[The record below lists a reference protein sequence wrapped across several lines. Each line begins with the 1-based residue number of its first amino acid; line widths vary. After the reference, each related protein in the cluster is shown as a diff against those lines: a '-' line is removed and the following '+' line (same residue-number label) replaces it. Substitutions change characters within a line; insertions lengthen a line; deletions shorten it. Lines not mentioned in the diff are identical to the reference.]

1 MASVTSLTASV
12 HQRLAT
18 ALSATLP
25 TADADPLL
33 RRSDRA
39 DYQANGILALAKKAK
54 ANPRELATQVVAR
67 VESGELIGEIEVS
80 GPGFLNI
87 TLTDRAITQNLA
99 ARYAD
104 DTGRLGVP
112 TAERPGTTV
121 IDYAQPNVA
130 KEMHVGHLR
139 SAVIGDAVV
148 QILEFTGENVVR
160 RHHIGDWGTQFG
172 MLIQYLDEHPHE
184 LDHKDARVSGEEAMS
199 NLDRLYKAARKLFD
213 SDEEFKT
220 RARRRVVDLQAGDP
234 HTLATWQKFVDES
247 KIYFFSVFEKLDME
261 VRDADIVGES
271 GYNDMLDETCRL
283 LEESG
288 VAVRS
293 EGALCVFFDDVKGP
307 DGNPVPLIV
316 KKSDGG
322 YGYAATDLSAIR
334 DRVFHLKANSLL
346 YVVDARQ
353 SLHFK
358 MVFETARRAG
368 WLNDDD
374 VKAFQ
379 LAFGTVLGKDGKP
392 FKTREG
398 ETIRLVDL
406 LDEAIDR
413 ATAVVREKAEKVGL
427 TEEEI
432 VENGRY
438 VGIGAVKYADLS
450 TSAVRDYKFDL
461 DQMVSLNGD
470 TSVYLQYAY
479 ARIQSILR
487 KAGEAGP
494 AAHPELELAPA
505 ERALGL
511 HLDQFGEAVAEVA
524 ESYEPHK
531 LAAYLFR
538 LATLLT
544 SFYDQCPVLK
554 AESPAQVEN
563 RLFLVD
569 LTARTLHR
577 GMALLATRTPSPHA
591 PPPGYRPPAAGRV
604 ALRHPRPGRC
614 RCLPLQSLAWRPFP
628 IRCPSWRPTRAGV
641 CSGLN
646 SRFRRGG

>member
-1 MASVTSLTASV
+1 MASVTSLSDNVQRHLAS
-12 HQRLAT
+12 

-25 TADADPLL
+25 EAAGADPLL

-39 DYQANGILALAKKAK
+39 DFQANGILALAKKAK
-54 ANPRELATQVVAR
+54 ANPRELATQVVSR
-67 VESGELIGEIEVS
+67 VVTGDELIKDVEVS

-87 TLTDRAITQNLA
+87 TVADRAITGNLA

-104 DTGRLGVP
+104 ETGRLGVP
-112 TAERPGTTV
+112 TAAEPGTTV

-139 SAVIGDAVV
+139 SAVIGDSVA
-148 QILEFTGENVVR
+148 QLLEFTGENVVR

-184 LDHKDARVSGEEAMS
+184 LDHKEAQVTGEEAMS

-234 HTLATWQKFVDES
+234 HTLAMWQKFVDES

-261 VRDADIVGES
+261 IRDPDIVGES
-271 GYNDMLDETCRL
+271 GYNDMLAETCRL

-293 EGALCVFFDDVKGP
+293 EGALCVFFEDVKGP

-316 KKSDGG
+316 QKSDGG

-334 DRVFHLKANSLL
+334 DRVFSLKANNLV

-353 SLHFK
+353 ALHFK

-368 WLNDDD
+368 WLNED
-374 VKAFQ
+374 VTAFQ

-398 ETIRLVDL
+398 ETVRLVDL

-413 ATAVVREKAEKVGL
+413 ASAVVREKAQDL
-427 TEEEI
+427 SEEEI
-432 VENGRY
+432 AERGAQ

-450 TSAVRDYKFDL
+450 TSANRDYKFDL

-479 ARIQSILR
+479 ARIRSILR
-487 KAGEAGP
+487 KAGETRP
-494 AAHPELELAPA
+494 AAHPELALAEA

-511 HLDQFGEAVAEVA
+511 HVDAFAETVTEAAAEYA
-524 ESYEPHK
+524 PHK
-531 LAAYLFR
+531 LAAYLYQ
-538 LATLLT
+538 LASLYT
-544 SFYDQCPVLK
+544 SFYDKCPVLK
-554 AESPAQVEN
+554 AETPQQVEN
-563 RLFLVD
+563 RLFLCD
-569 LTARTLHR
+569 ITARTLHR
-577 GMALLATRTPSPHA
+577 GMALLGIRTPEK
-591 PPPGYRPPAAGRV
+591 
-604 ALRHPRPGRC
+604 L
-614 RCLPLQSLAWRPFP
+614 
-628 IRCPSWRPTRAGV
+628 
-641 CSGLN
+641 
-646 SRFRRGG
+646 

>member
-1 MASVTSLTASV
+1 MASVTSLSHSVEQHLAS
-12 HQRLAT
+12 
-18 ALSATLP
+18 ALSAALP
-25 TADADPLL
+25 EAVGADPLL

-54 ANPRELATQVVAR
+54 ANPRELATQVVAQ
-67 VESGELIGEIEVS
+67 VVTGDLIKDIEVS
-80 GPGFLNI
+80 GPGFLNVTI
-87 TLTDRAITQNLA
+87 TDKAIIENLG

-104 DTGRLGVP
+104 ADRLGVP
-112 TAERPGTTV
+112 LADAPGTTV

-139 SAVIGDAVV
+139 SAVIGAAVTE
-148 QILEFTGENVVR
+148 ILEFTGESVVR

-184 LDHKDARVSGEEAMS
+184 LDHKDAQVSGEEAMS
-199 NLDRLYKAARKLFD
+199 NLDRLYKAARRLFD
-213 SDEEFKT
+213 ADEEFKT

-234 HTLATWQKFVDES
+234 HTLAVWQKFVDES
-247 KIYFFSVFEKLDME
+247 KIYFFSVFDKLDME
-261 VRDADIVGES
+261 IRDEDIVGES
-271 GYNDMLDETCRL
+271 GYNDMLAETCRL
-283 LEESG
+283 LEEKG

-316 KKSDGG
+316 QKSDGG

-334 DRVFHLKANSLL
+334 DRVFQLKANSLV

-368 WLNDDD
+368 WLNGE
-374 VKAFQ
+374 ATAHQ

-398 ETIRLVDL
+398 ETVKLVDL
-406 LDEAIDR
+406 LDEAVDR

-427 TEEEI
+427 SEREI
-432 VENGRY
+432 EENGRY
-438 VGIGAVKYADLS
+438 VGVGAVKYADLS

-487 KAGEAGP
+487 KAGEARP
-494 AAHPELELAPA
+494 VAHPELELAPA

-511 HLDQFGEAVAEVA
+511 HLDQFGETVHEVA
-524 ESYEPHK
+524 AAYEPHK
-531 LAAYLFR
+531 LAAYLYQ
-538 LATLLT
+538 LASHLT
-544 SFYDQCPVLK
+544 TFYDQCHVLS
-554 AESPAQVEN
+554 ADNAPEVVEN

-569 LTARTLHR
+569 LTGRTLHK
-577 GMALLATRTPSPHA
+577 GMALLGIRTPE
-591 PPPGYRPPAAGRV
+591 R
-604 ALRHPRPGRC
+604 L
-614 RCLPLQSLAWRPFP
+614 
-628 IRCPSWRPTRAGV
+628 
-641 CSGLN
+641 
-646 SRFRRGG
+646 

>member
-1 MASVTSLTASV
+1 MASVTSLSDSV
-12 HQRLAT
+12 HQRLAA
-18 ALSATLP
+18 ALSAALP
-25 TADADPLL
+25 QAGSADPLL

-39 DYQANGILALAKKAK
+39 DFQANGILALAKKEK
-54 ANPRELATQVVAR
+54 ANPRELATQVVSR
-67 VESGELIGEIEVS
+67 VESGELIKDVEVS

-87 TLTDRAITQNLA
+87 TITDRAITETLA
-99 ARYAD
+99 ARFAD

-112 TAERPGTTV
+112 QAQQPGTTV

-139 SAVIGDAVV
+139 SAVIGDSVMRL
-148 QILEFTGENVVR
+148 LEFTGENVVR

-172 MLIQYLDEHPHE
+172 MLIQYLEEHPHE
-184 LDHKDARVSGEEAMS
+184 LDHDADEVSGEEAMS

-213 SDEEFKT
+213 ADEEFKT

-234 HTLATWQKFVDES
+234 QTLAMWQKFVDES

-261 VRDADIVGES
+261 IRDADIVGES
-271 GYNDMLDETCRL
+271 GYNDMLAETCRL

-293 EGALCVFFDDVKGP
+293 EGALCVFFDDIKGP

-316 KKSDGG
+316 QKSDGG

-334 DRVFHLKANSLL
+334 DRVFAIKANTLL

-368 WLNDDD
+368 WLNED
-374 VKAFQ
+374 VEAVQ

-398 ETIRLVDL
+398 ETVRLVDL

-413 ATAVVREKAEKVGL
+413 ASAVVREKAQDL
-427 TEEEI
+427 SEEEI
-432 VENGRY
+432 AERGTQ

-450 TSAVRDYKFDL
+450 TSANRDYKFDL

-487 KAGEAGP
+487 KAGASRP
-494 AAHPELELAPA
+494 VAHPELELHEA

-511 HLDQFGEAVAEVA
+511 HADSFAATVAEA
-524 ESYEPHK
+524 ATEYAPHK
-531 LAAYLFR
+531 MTAYLYQ
-538 LATLLT
+538 LASLFTT
-544 SFYDQCPVLK
+544 FYDKCPVIK
-554 AESPAQVEN
+554 PEPPQDVAEN
-563 RLFLVD
+563 RLFLCEV
-569 LTARTLHR
+569 TARTLDQ
-577 GMALLATRTPSPHA
+577 GMALLGIRTPE
-591 PPPGYRPPAAGRV
+591 R
-604 ALRHPRPGRC
+604 L
-614 RCLPLQSLAWRPFP
+614 
-628 IRCPSWRPTRAGV
+628 
-641 CSGLN
+641 
-646 SRFRRGG
+646 

>member
-1 MASVTSLTASV
+1 MASVTSLSDSVQQHLAS
-12 HQRLAT
+12 

-25 TADADPLL
+25 EAAGADPLL

-39 DYQANGILALAKKAK
+39 DFQANGILALAKKAK
-54 ANPRELATQVVAR
+54 ANPRELATQVVAQ
-67 VESGELIGEIEVS
+67 VVTGDVIEDVEVS

-87 TLTDRAITQNLA
+87 TIADRAITENLA

-104 DTGRLGVP
+104 ESGRLGVP
-112 TAERPGTTV
+112 TAAHPGTTV

-148 QILEFTGENVVR
+148 QLLEFTGENVVR

-184 LDHKDARVSGEEAMS
+184 LDHKAGAVSGEEAMS
-199 NLDRLYKAARKLFD
+199 NLNRLYKAARKHFD

-220 RARRRVVDLQAGDP
+220 RARRRVVDLQAGEP
-234 HTLATWQKFVDES
+234 KTLAMWQKFVDES
-247 KIYFFSVFEKLDME
+247 KIYFYSVFEKLDME
-261 VRDADIVGES
+261 IRDPDIVGES
-271 GYNDMLDETCRL
+271 GYNDMLAETCRL

-293 EGALCVFFDDVKGP
+293 EGALCVFFEDIKGP

-316 KKSDGG
+316 QKSDGG

-334 DRVFHLKANSLL
+334 DRVFSLKANSLL

-353 SLHFK
+353 ALHFR

-368 WLNDDD
+368 WLNED
-374 VKAFQ
+374 VKAHQ

-398 ETIRLVDL
+398 ETVRLEDL
-406 LDEAIDR
+406 LDEAVER

-427 TEEEI
+427 TEQEI
-432 VENGRY
+432 TENGRY
-438 VGIGAVKYADLS
+438 VGVGAVKYADLS

-487 KAGEAGP
+487 KAGEARP

-511 HLDQFGEAVAEVA
+511 HLDQFGETVLEVA
-524 ESYEPHK
+524 ASYEPHK
-531 LAAYLFR
+531 LAAYLYQ
-538 LATLLT
+538 LATHLT
-544 SFYDQCPVLK
+544 TFYDQCPVLK
-554 AESPAQVEN
+554 AGTPEQMEN

-569 LTARTLHR
+569 LTARTLHQ
-577 GMALLATRTPSPHA
+577 GMALLGIRTPEK
-591 PPPGYRPPAAGRV
+591 
-604 ALRHPRPGRC
+604 L
-614 RCLPLQSLAWRPFP
+614 
-628 IRCPSWRPTRAGV
+628 
-641 CSGLN
+641 
-646 SRFRRGG
+646 

>member
-1 MASVTSLTASV
+1 MASVTSLSDSVQQQLTSAISAVLPEAS
-12 HQRLAT
+12 
-18 ALSATLP
+18 
-25 TADADPLL
+25 ADPLL

-39 DYQANGILALAKKAK
+39 DFQANGILALAKKAK
-54 ANPRELATQVVAR
+54 ANPRELAAQVVSQVATGD
-67 VESGELIGEIEVS
+67 VIKDVEVS
-80 GPGFLNI
+80 GPGFLNV
-87 TLTDRAITQNLA
+87 TVADEAITRNLA

-112 TAERPGTTV
+112 YAEHPGTSV
-121 IDYAQPNVA
+121 VDYAQPNVA

-139 SAVIGDAVV
+139 SAVIGDSVTKL
-148 QILEFTGENVVR
+148 LEFTGENVIR

-184 LDHKDARVSGEEAMS
+184 LDHSGAEVTGEEAMS
-199 NLDRLYKAARKLFD
+199 NLDRLYKAARRLFD

-234 HTLATWQKFVDES
+234 HTLAMWQKFVDES
-247 KIYFFSVFEKLDME
+247 KIYFFSVFDKLDME
-261 VRDADIVGES
+261 IRDPDIVGES
-271 GYNDMLDETCRL
+271 GYNEMLAETCRL

-293 EGALCVFFDDVKGP
+293 EGALCVFFDDIKGP

-316 KKSDGG
+316 QKSDGG

-334 DRVFHLKANSLL
+334 DRVFGLKANSLI

-358 MVFETARRAG
+358 MIFETARKAG
-368 WLNDDD
+368 WLNDD
-374 VKAFQ
+374 VKAYQ

-398 ETIRLVDL
+398 ETVRLVDL

-413 ATAVVREKAEKVGL
+413 ASAVVREKAQDL
-427 TEEEI
+427 SEEEI
-432 VENGRY
+432 AERGAQ

-450 TSAVRDYKFDL
+450 TSANRDYKFDL

-479 ARIQSILR
+479 ARIRSILR
-487 KAGEAGP
+487 KAGEVRP
-494 AAHPELELAPA
+494 AAHPELALHDS

-511 HLDQFGEAVAEVA
+511 HVDAFAETVAEAAA
-524 ESYEPHK
+524 EYAPHK
-531 LAAYLFR
+531 MASYLYQLASLY
-538 LATLLT
+538 T
-544 SFYDQCPVLK
+544 SFYDKCPVLK
-554 AESPAQVEN
+554 AESPEQVEN
-563 RLFLVD
+563 RLFLCDV
-569 LTARTLHR
+569 TARALHQ
-577 GMALLATRTPSPHA
+577 GMALLGIRTPE
-591 PPPGYRPPAAGRV
+591 R
-604 ALRHPRPGRC
+604 L
-614 RCLPLQSLAWRPFP
+614 
-628 IRCPSWRPTRAGV
+628 
-641 CSGLN
+641 
-646 SRFRRGG
+646 

>member
-1 MASVTSLTASV
+1 MAPVTSLSHSVEQHLAS
-12 HQRLAT
+12 

-25 TADADPLL
+25 EAAGADPLL

-39 DYQANGILALAKKAK
+39 DFQANGILALAKKAK
-54 ANPRELATQVVAR
+54 ANPRELATRVVSE
-67 VESGELIGEIEVS
+67 VVTGGVIGEIEVS

-87 TLTDRAITQNLA
+87 TVTDRAITENLA
-99 ARYAD
+99 ARSAD
-104 DTGRLGVP
+104 TDRLGVP
-112 TAERPGTTV
+112 HADAPGTTV

-148 QILEFTGENVVR
+148 QLLEFTGETVVR

-184 LDHKDARVSGEEAMS
+184 LDHKESQVSGEEAMS

-213 SDEEFKT
+213 ADEEFKT

-234 HTLATWQKFVDES
+234 HTLAMWQKFVDES

-261 VRDADIVGES
+261 IRDPDIVGES
-271 GYNDMLDETCRL
+271 GYNDMLAETCRL

-316 KKSDGG
+316 QKSDGG

-334 DRVFHLKANSLL
+334 DRVFNLKAGSLL

-353 SLHFK
+353 SLHFR

-368 WLNDDD
+368 WLGDG

-398 ETIRLVDL
+398 ETVKLVDL
-406 LDEAIDR
+406 LDEAVER
-413 ATAVVREKAEKVGL
+413 ATTVVREKAEKVGL
-427 TEEEI
+427 SEQEI

-487 KAGEAGP
+487 KSGEARP
-494 AAHPELELAPA
+494 VAHPELELAPA

-511 HLDQFGEAVAEVA
+511 HLDQFGETVLEVA
-524 ESYEPHK
+524 ASYEPHK
-531 LAAYLFR
+531 LAAYLYQ
-538 LATLLT
+538 LASHLT
-544 SFYDQCPVLK
+544 TFYDQCPVLK
-554 AESPAQVEN
+554 AETAEQREN

-577 GMALLATRTPSPHA
+577 GMALLGIRTPEK
-591 PPPGYRPPAAGRV
+591 
-604 ALRHPRPGRC
+604 L
-614 RCLPLQSLAWRPFP
+614 
-628 IRCPSWRPTRAGV
+628 
-641 CSGLN
+641 
-646 SRFRRGG
+646 

>member
-1 MASVTSLTASV
+1 MASVTSLSDSV
-12 HQRLAT
+12 HQRLAA
-18 ALSATLP
+18 ALSAALP
-25 TADADPLL
+25 QAGSADPLL

-39 DYQANGILALAKKAK
+39 DFQANGILALAKKEK
-54 ANPRELATQVVAR
+54 ANPRELATQVVSR
-67 VESGELIGEIEVS
+67 VESGELLRDVEVS

-87 TLTDRAITQNLA
+87 TVTDRAITENLA

-112 TAERPGTTV
+112 TAERPGVTV
-121 IDYAQPNVA
+121 VDYAQPNVA

-139 SAVIGDAVV
+139 SAVIGDSVV
-148 QILEFTGENVVR
+148 QLLEFTGESVVR

-172 MLIQYLDEHPHE
+172 MLIQYLEEHPHE
-184 LDHKDARVSGEEAMS
+184 LDHREGEDLQASGEQAMS
-199 NLDRLYKAARKLFD
+199 NLDRLYKAARKVFD

-234 HTLATWQKFVDES
+234 QTLAMWQKFVDES

-261 VRDADIVGES
+261 VRDPDIVGES
-271 GYNDMLDETCRL
+271 GYNDMLAETCRL

-293 EGALCVFFDDVKGP
+293 EGALCVFFDDIKGP
-307 DGNPVPLIV
+307 DGKPVPLIV
-316 KKSDGG
+316 QKSDGG

-334 DRVFHLKANSLL
+334 DRVFNLKANTLL

-368 WLNDDD
+368 WLNED
-374 VKAFQ
+374 VHAVQ

-398 ETIRLVDL
+398 ETVRLVDL

-413 ATAVVREKAEKVGL
+413 ASAVVREKAL
-427 TEEEI
+427 DLSEEEI
-432 VENGRY
+432 AERGTQ

-450 TSAVRDYKFDL
+450 TSANRDYKFDL

-479 ARIQSILR
+479 ARIRSILR
-487 KAGEAGP
+487 KAGESRP
-494 AAHPELELAPA
+494 VAHPELELHAA

-511 HLDQFGEAVAEVA
+511 HVDSFAATVAEAAA
-524 ESYEPHK
+524 EYAPHK
-531 LAAYLFR
+531 MTAYLYQ
-538 LATLLT
+538 LASLYTT
-544 SFYDQCPVLK
+544 FYDKCPVLK
-554 AESPAQVEN
+554 AESPEQVEN
-563 RLFLVD
+563 RLFLCD
-569 LTARTLHR
+569 ITARTLHQ
-577 GMALLATRTPSPHA
+577 GMALLGIRTPE
-591 PPPGYRPPAAGRV
+591 R
-604 ALRHPRPGRC
+604 L
-614 RCLPLQSLAWRPFP
+614 
-628 IRCPSWRPTRAGV
+628 
-641 CSGLN
+641 
-646 SRFRRGG
+646 

>member
-1 MASVTSLTASV
+1 MAPVTSLTASV
-12 HQRLAT
+12 HAR
-18 ALSATLP
+18 LSAALTSALP
-25 TADADPLL
+25 EAAGADPLL

-54 ANPRELATQVVAR
+54 ANPRELATQVVAQIENGGLFAD
-67 VESGELIGEIEVS
+67 VEVS

-87 TLTDRAITQNLA
+87 TVSDKAIVETLA

-104 DTGRLGVP
+104 ADRLGVAP
-112 TAERPGTTV
+112 KDNPGLTV

-139 SAVIGDAVV
+139 SAVIGDA
-148 QILEFTGENVVR
+148 LRGMLDFTGEQTVG

-172 MLIQYLDEHPHE
+172 MLIQYLIEHPGE
-184 LDHKDARVSGEEAMS
+184 LAPADEVDGEQAMS
-199 NLDRLYKAARKLFD
+199 NLNRVYKASRAVFDADDAFKERARKRVVALQ
-213 SDEEFKT
+213 SGDEE
-220 RARRRVVDLQAGDP
+220 
-234 HTLATWQKFVDES
+234 TLKLWQQFVDES
-247 KIYFFSVFEKLDME
+247 KVYFHSVFEKLDME
-261 VRDADIVGES
+261 VRDDEIVGES
-271 GYNDMLDETCRL
+271 AYNDLMPETARM

-293 EGALCVFFDDVKGP
+293 EGALVVFFDEIRGKD
-307 DGNPVPLIV
+307 DQPVPLIV
-316 KKSDGG
+316 QKADGG
-322 YGYAATDLSAIR
+322 FGYAASDLSAIR
-334 DRVFHLKANSLL
+334 NRVFDLKATDLI
-346 YVVDARQ
+346 YVVDVRQ

-368 WLNDDD
+368 WLTDEVTAHNMGY
-374 VKAFQ
+374 
-379 LAFGTVLGKDGKP
+379 GTVLGADGRP

-398 ETIRLVDL
+398 ETVKLEDL
-406 LDEAIDR
+406 LDEAAER

-427 TEEEI
+427 TEAEI

-450 TSAVRDYKFDL
+450 TSANRDYKFDL

-494 AAHPELELAPA
+494 VAHPEVELAPA

-511 HLDQFGEAVAEVA
+511 HLDAFGETVFEAAAEYA
-524 ESYEPHK
+524 PHK
-531 LAAYLFR
+531 VAAYLYQ

-544 SFYDQCPVLK
+544 KFYEHCPVLK
-554 AESPAQVEN
+554 AETPAQVEN

-569 LTARTLHR
+569 LTARTLTK
-577 GMALLATRTPSPHA
+577 GMGLLGIRTPEK
-591 PPPGYRPPAAGRV
+591 
-604 ALRHPRPGRC
+604 L
-614 RCLPLQSLAWRPFP
+614 
-628 IRCPSWRPTRAGV
+628 
-641 CSGLN
+641 
-646 SRFRRGG
+646 

>member
-1 MASVTSLTASV
+1 MASVTSLSDSV
-12 HQRLAT
+12 HQRLAA
-18 ALSATLP
+18 ALSAALP
-25 TADADPLL
+25 QAGSADPLL

-39 DYQANGILALAKKAK
+39 DFQANGILALAKKEK
-54 ANPRELATQVVAR
+54 ANPRELATQVVSR
-67 VESGELIGEIEVS
+67 VESGGLIGDVEVS

-87 TLTDRAITQNLA
+87 TVTDRAITENLA
-99 ARYAD
+99 ARWAD

-112 TAERPGTTV
+112 LAEHPGTTV

-148 QILEFTGENVVR
+148 QLLEFTGENVVR

-184 LDHKDARVSGEEAMS
+184 LDHGSAEVSGEEAMS
-199 NLDRLYKAARKLFD
+199 NLDRLYKASRKLFD
-213 SDEEFKT
+213 SDEDFKT
-220 RARRRVVDLQAGDP
+220 RARRRVVDLQAGDEK
-234 HTLATWQKFVDES
+234 TLAMWQRFVDES

-261 VRDADIVGES
+261 IRDADIVGES
-271 GYNDMLDETCRL
+271 GYNDMLAETCRL

-293 EGALCVFFDDVKGP
+293 EGALCVFFDDIKGP
-307 DGNPVPLIV
+307 DGKPVPLIV
-316 KKSDGG
+316 QKSDGG

-334 DRVFHLKANSLL
+334 DRVFGLEADTLL

-368 WLNDDD
+368 WLNED
-374 VKAFQ
+374 VRAVQ

-398 ETIRLVDL
+398 ETVRLVDL
-406 LDEAIDR
+406 LDEAIER
-413 ATAVVREKAEKVGL
+413 ASAVVREKAQDLSEKEIAERGAQVG
-427 TEEEI
+427 
-432 VENGRY
+432 V
-438 VGIGAVKYADLS
+438 GAVKYADLS
-450 TSAVRDYKFDL
+450 TSANRDYKFDL

-487 KAGEAGP
+487 KAGASRP
-494 AAHPELELAPA
+494 APHPELQLHAA

-511 HLDQFGEAVAEVA
+511 HVDSFAETVAEA
-524 ESYEPHK
+524 AKEYAPHK
-531 LAAYLFR
+531 LAAYLYQ
-538 LATLLT
+538 LASLYTT
-544 SFYDQCPVLK
+544 FYDKCPVLK
-554 AESPAQVEN
+554 AETPEQVEN
-563 RLFLVD
+563 RLFLCD

-577 GMALLATRTPSPHA
+577 GMALLGIRTPE
-591 PPPGYRPPAAGRV
+591 R
-604 ALRHPRPGRC
+604 L
-614 RCLPLQSLAWRPFP
+614 
-628 IRCPSWRPTRAGV
+628 
-641 CSGLN
+641 
-646 SRFRRGG
+646 

>member
-1 MASVTSLTASV
+1 MASVTSLSHSVEQHLAS
-12 HQRLAT
+12 
-18 ALSATLP
+18 ALSAALP
-25 TADADPLL
+25 EAVGADPLL

-54 ANPRELATQVVAR
+54 ANPRELATQVVAQ
-67 VESGELIGEIEVS
+67 VVTGDLIKDIEVS
-80 GPGFLNI
+80 GPGFLNVTI
-87 TLTDRAITQNLA
+87 TDKAIIENLG

-104 DTGRLGVP
+104 ADRLGVP
-112 TAERPGTTV
+112 LADAPGTTV

-139 SAVIGDAVV
+139 SAVIGAAVTE
-148 QILEFTGENVVR
+148 ILEFTGESVVR

-184 LDHKDARVSGEEAMS
+184 LDHKDAQVSGEEAMS
-199 NLDRLYKAARKLFD
+199 NLDRLYKAARRLFD
-213 SDEEFKT
+213 ADEEFKT

-234 HTLATWQKFVDES
+234 HTLAVWQRFVDES
-247 KIYFFSVFEKLDME
+247 KIYFFSVFDKLDME
-261 VRDADIVGES
+261 IRDEDIVGES
-271 GYNDMLDETCRL
+271 GYNDMLAETCHL

-316 KKSDGG
+316 QKSDGG

-334 DRVFHLKANSLL
+334 DRVFQLKADTLV

-368 WLNDDD
+368 WLNGE
-374 VKAFQ
+374 ATAHQ

-398 ETIRLVDL
+398 ETVKLVDL
-406 LDEAIDR
+406 LDEAVDR

-427 TEEEI
+427 SEREI
-432 VENGRY
+432 EENGRY
-438 VGIGAVKYADLS
+438 VGVGAVKYADLS

-487 KAGEAGP
+487 KAGEARP
-494 AAHPELELAPA
+494 VAHRELELAPA

-511 HLDQFGEAVAEVA
+511 HLDQFSETVHEVA
-524 ESYEPHK
+524 AAYEPHK
-531 LAAYLFR
+531 LAAYLYQ
-538 LATLLT
+538 LASHLT
-544 SFYDQCPVLK
+544 TFYDQCHVLS
-554 AESPAQVEN
+554 ADNTPEVVEN

-569 LTARTLHR
+569 LTGRTLHK
-577 GMALLATRTPSPHA
+577 GMALLGIRTP
-591 PPPGYRPPAAGRV
+591 GK
-604 ALRHPRPGRC
+604 L
-614 RCLPLQSLAWRPFP
+614 
-628 IRCPSWRPTRAGV
+628 
-641 CSGLN
+641 
-646 SRFRRGG
+646 

>member
-1 MASVTSLTASV
+1 MASVTSLSDSVQQQLAS
-12 HQRLAT
+12 

-25 TADADPLL
+25 EAAGADPLL

-39 DYQANGILALAKKAK
+39 DYQANGILALAKKAGT
-54 ANPRELATQVVAR
+54 NPRELAGQVVSR
-67 VESGELIGEIEVS
+67 VATGDELIKEVEVS

-87 TLTDRAITQNLA
+87 TVSDRAIVANLA
-99 ARYAD
+99 ARSAD
-104 DTGRLGVP
+104 GERLGVP
-112 TAERPGTTV
+112 YAEAPGTTV

-148 QILEFTGENVVR
+148 QILEFTGEKVVR

-172 MLIQYLDEHPHE
+172 MLIQYLDEHPGE
-184 LDHKDARVSGEEAMS
+184 LDHKGGDGVSGEEAMS

-213 SDEEFKT
+213 ADEEFKT
-220 RARRRVVDLQAGDP
+220 RARRRVVDLQAGEP
-234 HTLATWQKFVDES
+234 RTLATWQRFVDES

-261 VRDADIVGES
+261 VRDEDIVGES
-271 GYNDMLDETCRL
+271 GYNDMLHETCRL

-316 KKSDGG
+316 QKSDGG
-322 YGYAATDLSAIR
+322 FGYAATDLSAIR
-334 DRVFHLKANSLL
+334 DRVFHHKADTLL

-353 SLHFK
+353 ALHFR

-368 WLNDDD
+368 WLNES
-374 VKAFQ
+374 VTAHQ
-379 LAFGTVLGKDGKP
+379 LAFGTILGKDGKP
-392 FKTREG
+392 FKTRAG
-398 ETIRLVDL
+398 ETVKLEGL
-406 LDEAIDR
+406 LDEAVDR
-413 ATAVVREKAEKVGL
+413 ATAVVREKAGKVGL
-427 TEEEI
+427 SEDEI

-438 VGIGAVKYADLS
+438 VGVGAVKYADLS

-479 ARIQSILR
+479 ARIRSILR
-487 KAGEAGP
+487 KAGEARP

-511 HLDQFGEAVAEVA
+511 HLDQFGETLREIAG
-524 ESYEPHK
+524 SYEPHK
-531 LAAYLFR
+531 LAAYLYQ
-538 LATLLT
+538 LASALT
-544 SFYDQCPVLK
+544 TFYDQCPVLK
-554 AESPAQVEN
+554 ADTPEQTEN
-563 RLFLVD
+563 RLFLID

-577 GMALLATRTPSPHA
+577 GMALLGIRTPE
-591 PPPGYRPPAAGRV
+591 R
-604 ALRHPRPGRC
+604 L
-614 RCLPLQSLAWRPFP
+614 
-628 IRCPSWRPTRAGV
+628 
-641 CSGLN
+641 
-646 SRFRRGG
+646 

>member
-1 MASVTSLTASV
+1 MASVTSLTDSVQQHLAS
-12 HQRLAT
+12 
-18 ALSATLP
+18 ALSATRP
-25 TADADPLL
+25 EAAGADPLL

-39 DYQANGILALAKKAK
+39 DFQANGILALAKKAK
-54 ANPRELATQVVAR
+54 ANPRELAGEVVAR
-67 VESGELIGEIEVS
+67 ITTGDLIKDVEVS

-87 TLTDRAITQNLA
+87 TIADAAITGNLA

-112 TAERPGTTV
+112 QAANPGTTV

-139 SAVIGDAVV
+139 SAVIGDSVV
-148 QILEFTGENVVR
+148 QLLEFTGENVVR

-184 LDHKDARVSGEEAMS
+184 LDHKAGEVTGEEAMS

-234 HTLATWQKFVDES
+234 ATLAMWQKFVDES

-261 VRDADIVGES
+261 IRDADIVGES
-271 GYNDMLDETCRL
+271 GYNDMLAETCRL

-293 EGALCVFFDDVKGP
+293 EGALCVFFEDVKGP
-307 DGNPVPLIV
+307 DGKPVPLIV
-316 KKSDGG
+316 QKSDGG

-334 DRVFHLKANSLL
+334 DRVFNLKANTLL

-353 SLHFK
+353 ALHFK

-368 WLNDDD
+368 WLNDD
-374 VKAFQ
+374 VHAVQ

-392 FKTREG
+392 FKTRAG
-398 ETIRLVDL
+398 ETVRLVDL

-413 ATAVVREKAEKVGL
+413 ASAVVREKAQDL
-427 TEEEI
+427 SEEEI
-432 VENGRY
+432 AERGAQ

-450 TSAVRDYKFDL
+450 TSANRDYKFDL

-479 ARIQSILR
+479 ARIRSILR
-487 KAGEAGP
+487 KAPEGVRP
-494 AAHPELELAPA
+494 VAHPELELAEA

-511 HLDQFGEAVAEVA
+511 HLDGFAETVAEA
-524 ESYEPHK
+524 AREFAPHK
-531 LAAYLFR
+531 LAAYLYQ
-538 LATLLT
+538 LASLYT
-544 SFYDQCPVLK
+544 SFYDKCPVLK
-554 AESPAQVEN
+554 ADSPVQVEN
-563 RLFLVD
+563 RLFLCDV
-569 LTARTLHR
+569 TAATLHR
-577 GMALLATRTPSPHA
+577 GMALLGIRTPE
-591 PPPGYRPPAAGRV
+591 R
-604 ALRHPRPGRC
+604 L
-614 RCLPLQSLAWRPFP
+614 
-628 IRCPSWRPTRAGV
+628 
-641 CSGLN
+641 
-646 SRFRRGG
+646 

>member
-12 HQRLAT
+12 NQRLAT
-18 ALSATLP
+18 ALLAALP
-25 TADADPLL
+25 EAGSADPLL

-39 DYQANGILALAKKAK
+39 DFQANGILALAKKAK
-54 ANPRELATQVVAR
+54 ANPRELATQVVTR
-67 VESGELIGEIEVS
+67 VGTGDVIKDIEVS

-87 TLTDRAITQNLA
+87 TVTDQAITENLA

-104 DTGRLGVP
+104 PERLGVP
-112 TAERPGTTV
+112 FAENPGTTV

-148 QILEFTGENVVR
+148 QLLEFTGETVVR

-172 MLIQYLDEHPHE
+172 MLIQYLEEHPHE
-184 LDHKDARVSGEEAMS
+184 LDHKDAQVSGEEAMS
-199 NLDRLYKAARKLFD
+199 NLDRLYKAARKHFD

-234 HTLATWQKFVDES
+234 HTLAMWQKFVDES

-271 GYNDMLDETCRL
+271 GYNDMLAETCRL

-293 EGALCVFFDDVKGP
+293 EGALCVFFDDIKGP
-307 DGNPVPLIV
+307 DGKPVPLIV
-316 KKSDGG
+316 QKSDGG

-334 DRVFHLKANSLL
+334 DRVFNLKTNTLL

-368 WLNDDD
+368 WLNED
-374 VKAFQ
+374 VKAVQ

-413 ATAVVREKAEKVGL
+413 ACAVVREKAQDL
-427 TEEEI
+427 SEEEI
-432 VENGRY
+432 AERGTQ

-450 TSAVRDYKFDL
+450 TSANRDYKFDL

-479 ARIQSILR
+479 ARIRSILR
-487 KAGEAGP
+487 KAGEARP
-494 AAHPELELAPA
+494 AAHPELDLHEA

-511 HLDQFGEAVAEVA
+511 HVDAFAETVAEA
-524 ESYEPHK
+524 AKEYAPHK
-531 LAAYLFR
+531 LAAYLYQ
-538 LATLLT
+538 LASLYTT
-544 SFYDQCPVLK
+544 FYDKCPVLK
-554 AESPAQVEN
+554 AETPQQVQN
-563 RLFLVD
+563 RLFLCDV
-569 LTARTLHR
+569 TARTLHR
-577 GMALLATRTPSPHA
+577 GMALLGIRTPE
-591 PPPGYRPPAAGRV
+591 R
-604 ALRHPRPGRC
+604 L
-614 RCLPLQSLAWRPFP
+614 
-628 IRCPSWRPTRAGV
+628 
-641 CSGLN
+641 
-646 SRFRRGG
+646 

>member
-1 MASVTSLTASV
+1 MASVPSLASTV
-12 HQRLAT
+12 HQRLADALT
-18 ALSATLP
+18 AALP
-25 TADADPLL
+25 EAGSADPLL

-39 DYQANGILALAKKAK
+39 DFQVNGILALAKKLK
-54 ANPRELATQVVAR
+54 GNPRELAAKVTDGLPQG
-67 VESGELIGEIEVS
+67 GEADLIKEIEVS

-87 TLTDRAITQNLA
+87 TVSDRAITETLA
-99 ARYAD
+99 ARAAD
-104 DTGRLGVP
+104 GDRLGVP
-112 TAERPGTTV
+112 YAPDAGTTV

-139 SAVIGDAVV
+139 SAVIGAAMVE
-148 QILEFTGENVVR
+148 ILEFTGEKVVR

-172 MLIQYLDEHPHE
+172 MLIQYLIEHPHE
-184 LDHKDARVSGEEAMS
+184 LDHKASAATDEEASGEEAMS
-199 NLDRLYKAARKLFD
+199 NLNRLYKAARTVFD
-213 SDEEFKT
+213 ADEEFKD
-220 RARRRVVDLQAGDP
+220 RARRRVVDLQAGDEE
-234 HTLATWQKFVDES
+234 TLAMWGKFVDES
-247 KIYFFSVFEKLDME
+247 KVYFYSVFHKLDME
-261 VRDADIVGES
+261 IQDADIVGES
-271 GYNDMLDETCRL
+271 GYNAMLEETCSL

-293 EGALCVFFDDVKGP
+293 NGALCVFFDDVKGP
-307 DGNPVPLIV
+307 DGNPTPLIV

-334 DRVFHLKANSLL
+334 DRVFQLKASTLL

-368 WLNDDD
+368 WLNDED
-374 VKAFQ
+374 VKAVQ

-398 ETIRLVDL
+398 ETVRLVDL

-413 ATAVVREKAEKVGL
+413 ATVVVREKDTRGEL

-432 VENGRY
+432 AERGAQ

-450 TSAVRDYKFDL
+450 TSAARDYKFDL

-487 KAGEAGP
+487 KAGESRP
-494 AAHPELELAPA
+494 VAHPELELAPA

-511 HLDQFGEAVAEVA
+511 HLDQFAEVIA
-524 ESYEPHK
+524 DAAHEYAPHK
-531 LAAYLFR
+531 LAAYLYQ
-538 LATLLT
+538 LASRFTT
-544 SFYDQCPVLK
+544 FYDQCPVLK
-554 AESPAQVEN
+554 SGVPADVAEN
-563 RLFLVD
+563 RLFLCD

-577 GMALLATRTPSPHA
+577 GMALLGIRTPE
-591 PPPGYRPPAAGRV
+591 R
-604 ALRHPRPGRC
+604 L
-614 RCLPLQSLAWRPFP
+614 
-628 IRCPSWRPTRAGV
+628 
-641 CSGLN
+641 
-646 SRFRRGG
+646 

>member
-1 MASVTSLTASV
+1 MAPVTSLTASV

-18 ALSATLP
+18 ALTAALP
-25 TADADPLL
+25 EAGTADPLL

-39 DYQANGILALAKKAK
+39 DFQANGILALAKKAK
-54 ANPRELATQVVAR
+54 ANPRELATQVVAQ
-67 VESGELIGEIEVS
+67 VVTGDVIKEIEVS
-80 GPGFLNI
+80 GPGFLNVTI
-87 TLTDRAITQNLA
+87 TDRAITENLA

-104 DTGRLGVP
+104 ADRLGVP
-112 TAERPGTTV
+112 QAEHPGTTV

-148 QILEFTGENVVR
+148 QILEFTGETVVR

-184 LDHKDARVSGEEAMS
+184 LDHKESRVSGEEAMS
-199 NLDRLYKAARKLFD
+199 NLDRLYKTARKLFD

-234 HTLATWQKFVDES
+234 HTLAIWQKFVDES

-271 GYNDMLDETCRL
+271 GYNDMLAETCRL

-293 EGALCVFFDDVKGP
+293 EGALCVFFEDVKGP

-316 KKSDGG
+316 QKSDGG

-334 DRVFHLKANSLL
+334 DRVFTIKADTLL

-353 SLHFK
+353 SLHFR

-368 WLNDDD
+368 WLNED
-374 VKAFQ
+374 VKAHQ

-398 ETIRLVDL
+398 ETVKLVDL
-406 LDEAIDR
+406 LDEAVDR
-413 ATAVVREKAEKVGL
+413 ATAVVGEKREKVGL
-427 TEEEI
+427 TDEEV

-487 KAGEAGP
+487 KAGEARP

-511 HLDQFGEAVAEVA
+511 HLDQFGELLAEVA
-524 ESYEPHK
+524 AEYAPHK
-531 LAAYLFR
+531 LAAYLYQ
-538 LATLLT
+538 LASHLT
-544 SFYDQCPVLK
+544 TFYDQCHVL
-554 AESPAQVEN
+554 SPDNAPEVVEN

-569 LTARTLHR
+569 LTGRTLHL
-577 GMALLATRTPSPHA
+577 GMALLGIRTPEK
-591 PPPGYRPPAAGRV
+591 
-604 ALRHPRPGRC
+604 L
-614 RCLPLQSLAWRPFP
+614 
-628 IRCPSWRPTRAGV
+628 
-641 CSGLN
+641 
-646 SRFRRGG
+646 